1 MNPWNL
7 TESAL
12 HEPWRLW
19 TSHLAHHGWRHAADN
34 SLALL
39 IPLLLLS
46 WRQRGQLL
54 LWLLIL
60 SPLLGLALLPWLEGG
75 SFEGLSG
82 LACAAWAYV
91 GLRLSLK
98 EDSFAFGAA
107 MLGLLALKFMVEA
120 MTGCGLLAHAG
131 RWQNPTAAHFL
142 GTLLGLMAGGLDATL
157 LRLRHR
163 TQMGLRRLVL
173 VLR

>member
-7 TESAL
+7 TESTL

-19 TSHLAHHGWRHAADN
+19 TCHLAHHGWQHAADN

-60 SPLLGLALLPWLEGG
+60 SPLLGLALLPSLEGG
-75 SFEGLSG
+75 SYDGLSG
-82 LACAAWAYV
+82 LACAAWAYA

-98 EDSFAFGAA
+98 ENSFAFGAA

-131 RWQNPTAAHFL
+131 RWQNPVEAHVL
-142 GTLLGLMAGGLDATL
+142 GTLLGLLAGGLDASF

-163 TQMGLRRLVL
+163 APLGLKRLVL
-173 VLR
+173 VPR